1 MIVPSKL
8 EIKCKTGMYLSL
20 DLVVIP
26 SSLILSVKTR
36 EGVCVWNGVK
46 VYHFGAKEEVVMGVR
61 TDGRLLQM

>member
-1 MIVPSKL
+1 MVVPSKL

-36 EGVCVWNGVK
+36 EGVCVCVCVCVCARVCVCEGGVC
-46 VYHFGAKEEVVMGVR
+46 VA
-61 TDGRLLQM
+61 